1 MSQAK
6 VDQYKKE
13 KANRKETIRKEK
25 IQKKIMKIC
34 STAVLLALGLWI
46 GVSTVDYIYES
57 RPKET
62 IYVDTTEVDSYL
74 NALYEE
80 EATK

>member
-13 KANRKETIRKEK
+13 KANRKETMAKEK
-25 IQKKIMKIC
+25 RRKMFMKIGG
-34 STAVLLALGLWI
+34 TMVLLVLLAWI

-57 RPKET
+57 RPQKT
-62 IYVDTTEVDSYL
+62 VYVDTTNLDNYL
-74 NALYEE
+74 EGLS
-80 EATK
+80 K